1 MFGVGA
7 SRYGHPKLVKTW
19 GWKDLLEESLWLNID
34 GQHDILVALR
44 KRLYCE
50 VYYVF
55 TVNFMVK
62 PNGLLV
68 TVSLTY
74 LYAYTSVLST
84 WWSSTALISL
94 RLGNLILRKAS
105 CLHAFSTYPNRISL
119 RSGAAG
125 ATTPSQP
132 SQEVRSSRSSC
143 TEDKPLKSPAPTFL
157 TGTTELAIDVLN
169 PVHVPL

>member
-1 MFGVGA
+1 MGP

-19 GWKDLLEESLWLNID
+19 VCKETLQEESLWLNID

-50 VYYVF
+50 VYVF

-94 RLGNLILRKAS
+94 RLGNLILRKVS
-105 CLHAFSTYPNRISL
+105 CLYAFSTYPNRTSL

-125 ATTPSQP
+125 ATTPSQ
-132 SQEVRSSRSSC
+132 EVRSSRSSR
-143 TEDKPLKSPAPTFL
+143 TKDKPSQISCA
-157 TGTTELAIDVLN
+157 
-169 PVHVPL
+169 HHR